1 MPQIYYESK
10 VPKRQRFHERPRTKS
25 DIFRTNLYKFG
36 KASGTLRSIP
46 GIAGSNFS
54 QTLANA
60 RNKAYPIARYL
71 GNFQAF
77 QNRGEKGM
85 QSFLAQGIQRGGRIV
100 SGMISGRAIDMIV
113 RPFGDFGLGRGLG
126 QLASR
131 QFRIQLGKRLQGGRN
146 PVDKAINKMTKRL
159 SVTATAKVNG
169 RKVNEKVRA
178 NKEIARVAQKVLSK
192 AFLNAQAFAPD
203 VSSGQFVVG
212 GKGLKRNT
220 NLLNQA
226 LMTDVENFNKRG
238 IAYRDE
244 ATGRKYYRDV
254 FGFTKPGQARSF
266 LVNSIE
272 MMPVRPTKG
281 QNVKTFFR
289 GEVSAGGSARD
300 FPWIWAVEY
309 GGDIP
314 VMYPAKMKGYNRK
327 GRGRR
332 RGSRNALNFDENGN
346 PIFGERLRDLS
357 PAERRR
363 AVKDFRMQYA
373 EDDAV
378 VPRNH
383 YIKPSFFMHRS
394 ATKAAEFARG
404 LAEVNIVK
412 VDSPSAKYYQAW
424 LRNAKSKQYKNQGI
438 QRMNQKTLPYARIQA
453 MAGKFAMREIYQQ
466 KRGAG
471 SNMRSQMEQAIPGPR
486 VDVAHGG
493 FYSKELQEAIGIQ
506 YAPDDFVFSFS
517 FPIKTTD
524 TGTVLKAAL
533 DEYIKSGG
541 FTTAYREGPV
551 VENIVKR
558 LGNTYGRR
566 RASTEELRADAQRY
580 VNLFYQY
587 EKAKANTVDINQ
599 INRNREYLEKV
610 FDLKFD
616 ITPGNRRARVS
627 LKEKN
632 RKARK
637 QASMDR
643 QKAANRKRQELGERI
658 FSDLDLR
665 DILDEIGG

>member
-1 MPQIYYESK
+1 
-10 VPKRQRFHERPRTKS
+10 
-25 DIFRTNLYKFG
+25 
-36 KASGTLRSIP
+36 
-46 GIAGSNFS
+46 
-54 QTLANA
+54 
-60 RNKAYPIARYL
+60 
-71 GNFQAF
+71 
-77 QNRGEKGM
+77 
-85 QSFLAQGIQRGGRIV
+85 
-100 SGMISGRAIDMIV
+100 
-113 RPFGDFGLGRGLG
+113 
-126 QLASR
+126 
-131 QFRIQLGKRLQGGRN
+131 
-146 PVDKAINKMTKRL
+146 
-159 SVTATAKVNG
+159 
-169 RKVNEKVRA
+169 
-178 NKEIARVAQKVLSK
+178 
-192 AFLNAQAFAPD
+192 
-203 VSSGQFVVG
+203 
-212 GKGLKRNT
+212 
-220 NLLNQA
+220 
-226 LMTDVENFNKRG
+226 
-238 IAYRDE
+238 
-244 ATGRKYYRDV
+244 
-254 FGFTKPGQARSF
+254 
-266 LVNSIE
+266 
-272 MMPVRPTKG
+272 
-281 QNVKTFFR
+281 
-289 GEVSAGGSARD
+289 
-300 FPWIWAVEY
+300 
-309 GGDIP
+309 
-314 VMYPAKMKGYNRK
+314 
-327 GRGRR
+327 
-332 RGSRNALNFDENGN
+332 
-346 PIFGERLRDLS
+346 
-357 PAERRR
+357 
-363 AVKDFRMQYA
+363 
-373 EDDAV
+373 
-378 VPRNH
+378 
-383 YIKPSFFMHRS
+383 MHRS